1 MKCRF
6 CNNELIHEFIDLENA
21 PPSNSYIAKDK
32 LNNIEIFYPLKVF
45 ICNKCLLVQIDEYK
59 KSEEIFSDNYAYYSS
74 FSSSWLEHSKKYSEM
89 IIEKLQL
96 NSNSFVTEIASND
109 GYLLQYF
116 VQKNIPCLG
125 IEPTTNTTLEAEKK
139 GVKSL
144 VTFFNS
150 ELAYTIQE
158 SDLIIGNNV
167 LAHVPDINDF
177 VKGLKIALK
186 PKGTITMEFPHILN
200 LIKFGQFD
208 TIYHEHYSYLSL
220 LTVIEIFK
228 TYGLCVY
235 DVDEIETHGGSIRI
249 YATHDSI
256 GIKTSGKVVDLLFKE
271 SQYNLHKIEGYL
283 SLQEKAFNI
292 KLDFLDFLIS
302 AKKSNKKV
310 IAYGAAAKG
319 NTLLN
324 YCGVKKDLIN
334 FVIDKSQFKQ
344 GQYLPGSHIPIVD
357 ISKINE
363 VRPDYILILP
373 WNLKKEIIDELS
385 FTKEWG
391 AKFVTAIPNLEII

>member
-324 YCGVKKDLIN
+324 YCGIKKDLIN
-334 FVIDKSQFKQ
+334 FVVDKSQFKQ

-363 VRPDYILILP
+363 VRPDYIIILP
-373 WNLKKEIIDELS
+373 WNLKKEIMDELS